1 MNPSRFAA
9 IVRAMSACFDTADV
23 LELSNATLAETEK
36 RLSSIPADSCAPF
49 YAEASNIQQQLLQVY
64 RTVVLCVRKEEDM
77 DRVAAWWQMMVEV
90 CDKFGLC
97 LHALTQ
103 EHPYCGAGM
112 FYDAVLDLRNR
123 CLRLKE
129 MHA

>member
-1 MNPSRFAA
+1 MARDSFHSKSSTGKIAATARGGNANPALRN
-9 IVRAMSACFDTADV
+9 IPVDACV
-23 LELSNATLAETEK
+23 
-36 RLSSIPADSCAPF
+36 PF
-49 YAEASNIQQQLLQVY
+49 YAETSNLQQQLLQVY
-64 RTVVLCVRKEEDM
+64 RTVVLCVRKEEKM
-77 DRVAAWWQMMVEV
+77 ERVAGWWQMMVEV
-90 CDKFGLC
+90 CDKFGGC

-129 MHA
+129 MHG